1 MKKQALSVLFMF
13 LITLVFASLVSAVKS
28 MNEARIQANQER
40 KLRRVILRVLDIPM
54 EEGSSA
60 ADISLLFTSR
70 VKDIRVG
77 ERTVYVGYLGD
88 GRTITGYA
96 LPVGGPGFWGPIQ
109 GMVGLAPD
117 AGRIIGLAFYRHSET
132 PGLGGRITEDWFSGQ
147 FKDLPLFPIEGD
159 RNIFYLRPEGTG
171 KAPNELDAIT
181 GASNTSSAVEAF
193 LNRELD
199 DFLRESWSEI
209 GEKE

>member
-1 MKKQALSVLFMF
+1 MKKQALSVFFMF
-13 LITLVFASLVSAVKS
+13 LITLFFASLVSAVKS
-28 MNEARIQANQER
+28 INGARIQANQER
-40 KLRRVILRVLDIPM
+40 KLRRVILRVLDIPTG
-54 EEGSSA
+54 ERSGA
-60 ADISLLFTSR
+60 VDISLLFAAR
-70 VKDIRVG
+70 VKAIQVG
-77 ERTVYVGYLGD
+77 ERTIYVGYSGD
-88 GRTITGYA
+88 GRTISGYA

-117 AGRIIGLAFYRHSET
+117 AGSVIGLAFYRHSET
-132 PGLGGRITEDWFSGQ
+132 PGLGGRITEDWFSRQ

-171 KAPNELDAIT
+171 KSPNELDAIT

-199 DFLRESWSEI
+199 TFLRESWRKI